1 MFLGVIRKYMQVRGA
16 MNQKDLA
23 ELTDVGVS
31 TISRFLSQKTRE
43 MDPQLIA
50 QIVAKLNIPIH
61 EIIDFVEE
69 EYTERFIRLV
79 KFHKGEEVTVTTPI
93 GEIDRR
99 SDERRQAG
107 TDIKKPQELSS
118 ELEDTAS
125 ALGSAPKSGPK
136 SEKNDSN
143 LPIRGKLE
151 RLTPRQ
157 KAFLNDFLD
166 LDMEGRDLLVDL
178 GNSVFRFFRQK
189 GMEF

>member
-1 MFLGVIRKYMQVRGA
+1 MAEFNRDYLAMFLGVIRKYMQVRGA

-125 ALGSAPKSGPK
+125 ALGSAPNPAQSRKRMIPIFLLG
-136 SEKNDSN
+136 ENWRGL
-143 LPIRGKLE
+143 LPGK
-151 RLTPRQ
+151 RP
-157 KAFLNDFLD
+157 F
-166 LDMEGRDLLVDL
+166 
-178 GNSVFRFFRQK
+178 
-189 GMEF
+189 